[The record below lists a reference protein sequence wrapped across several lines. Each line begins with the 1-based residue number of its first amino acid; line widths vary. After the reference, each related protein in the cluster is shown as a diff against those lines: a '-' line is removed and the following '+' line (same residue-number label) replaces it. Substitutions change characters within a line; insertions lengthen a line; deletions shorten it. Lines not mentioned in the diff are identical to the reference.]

1 MQQKFPHI
9 DSVFTQGFVTE
20 DFFKAL
26 ERELPPM
33 VSRAEASRA
42 TGGLISAK
50 TLSNNDA
57 LHIGPCGKIR
67 IGSKV
72 GYTRESFIAYLRN
85 KLQTYTLQYALQ
97 GIALAIPCC

>member
-9 DSVFTQGFVTE
+9 AVFAQGFVTE
-20 DFFKAL
+20 DFFKTL

-50 TLSNNDA
+50 TLSTTT
-57 LHIGPCGKIR
+57 P
-67 IGSKV
+67 
-72 GYTRESFIAYLRN
+72 FISVHAERYGLVPRSAMHGN
-85 KLQTYTLQYALQ
+85 RSLPICETN
-97 GIALAIPCC
+97 

>member
-1 MQQKFPHI
+1 MQQKFSHI
-9 DSVFTQGFVTE
+9 NSAFTQGFVTE
-20 DFFKAL
+20 DISKAL
-26 ERELPPM
+26 ERELLPIA
-33 VSRAEASRA
+33 SWAEASRA

-67 IGSKV
+67 VGSKV

-85 KLQTYTLQYALQ
+85 KLQTYTLQ
-97 GIALAIPCC
+97 

>member
-67 IGSKV
+67 VGSKV
-72 GYTRESFIAYLRN
+72 GYTRESFIAYLRS
-85 KLQTYTLQYALQ
+85 KLKTYTLQ
-97 GIALAIPCC
+97 

>member
-1 MQQKFPHI
+1 MQQYWQRNFERSERLINHGI
-9 DSVFTQGFVTE
+9 GTE
-20 DFFKAL
+20 AFFRTI
-26 ERELPPM
+26 EQELPPM

-72 GYTRESFIAYLRN
+72 GYARESFIAYLRS
-85 KLQTYTLQYALQ
+85 KLKTYTLQ
-97 GIALAIPCC
+97 

>member
-1 MQQKFPHI
+1 MQHKLPHI
-9 DSVFTQGFVTE
+9 TSIFAQGFITE

-42 TGGLISAK
+42 TGGLISVK

-57 LHIGPCGKIR
+57 LHTGPCGKIR
-67 IGSKV
+67 VGSKV

-85 KLQTYTLQYALQ
+85 KLQTYTLQ
-97 GIALAIPCC
+97 

>member
-9 DSVFTQGFVTE
+9 ASAFAQGFITE

-26 ERELPPM
+26 ERNLPLI

-42 TGGLISAK
+42 TGGLVSAK

-57 LHIGPCGKIR
+57 LHTGPSEKIR
-67 IGSKV
+67 IGSRV
-72 GYTRESFIAYLRN
+72 GYTRESFIAYLRS
-85 KLQTYTLQYALQ
+85 KLKTYMLQ
-97 GIALAIPCC
+97 

>member
-1 MQQKFPHI
+1 MQQKFPPI
-9 DSVFTQGFVTE
+9 TSAFAQGFITE
-20 DFFKAL
+20 DFFKTL

-50 TLSNNDA
+50 MLSSNDA
-57 LHIGPCGKIR
+57 LYIGPCGKIR

-85 KLQTYTLQYALQ
+85 KLQIYTLQ
-97 GIALAIPCC
+97 